1 MSAGMAANARWGFIF
16 WSCVAVVLFLSL
28 SPPAP
33 YLPTVGWD
41 KSNHVLAF
49 SVLAVLGCRT
59 YPTHISA
66 VMAGL
71 LLYGGLIEVLQS
83 FTPYRVAEWGD
94 IIADGLGVI
103 IGFGLDLFSR
113 KIAQMSRTG

>member
-1 MSAGMAANARWGFIF
+1 
-16 WSCVAVVLFLSL
+16 
-28 SPPAP
+28 
-33 YLPTVGWD
+33 
-41 KSNHVLAF
+41 
-49 SVLAVLGCRT
+49 
-59 YPTHISA
+59 
-66 VMAGL
+66 MAGL

>member
-1 MSAGMAANARWGFIF
+1 MAASARWAFIF
-16 WSCVAVVLFLSL
+16 WSCVAVVLLLSL
-28 SPPAP
+28 SPPAEH
-33 YLPTVGWD
+33 LLAAGWD

-49 SVLAVLGCRT
+49 SVLAILGCRT
-59 YPTHISA
+59 YPSHLAA

-94 IIADGLGVI
+94 IIADGLGLFL
-103 IGFGLDLFSR
+103 GFGLDIFSR
-113 KIAQMSRTG
+113 KIAHTDRSE